1 MCAYW
6 SWAKYWLELLG
17 GCWSDSPISG
27 PQGWK
32 NLSYQRS
39 GHCYR
44 VRTAPS
50 IPCHWI
56 SAHMSTCICHLPI
69 NSNHEGKPE
78 TLNSE
83 AQDTNPIYSILFRLL
98 PSYQM
103 INGDTAVMSPEAC
116 GYTTQLSLAE
126 LEFRD
131 ALWLAQNRDLSGT
144 LANQEKRLSPFIKH
158 YTIKWKGWLK
168 NLRSILSEPR
178 DWKQEERDK

>member
-1 MCAYW
+1 MVKSFISKQWMCAYW

-27 PQGWK
+27 PQRWK

-50 IPCHWI
+50 IPCQWI
-56 SAHMSTCICHLPI
+56 SARMSTCICHLPI
-69 NSNHEGKPE
+69 NSNHQGRPE
-78 TLNSE
+78 TLNSDV
-83 AQDTNPIYSILFRLL
+83 QDTNPVYSILFHLL

-103 INGDTAVMSPEAC
+103 INSDTAVMSPEAC

-126 LEFRD
+126 LGFTRCTLIGSEQRLVLV
-131 ALWLAQNRDLSGT
+131 LWPIT
-144 LANQEKRLSPFIKH
+144 
-158 YTIKWKGWLK
+158 K
-168 NLRSILSEPR
+168 NISLHS
-178 DWKQEERDK
+178 